1 MTNNNQL
8 FHIIWTTYN
17 EYPVWDRNG
26 RWKKLTDTYSKLRL
40 QNISYT
46 LSHELSD
53 EYVNKNPQNNRI
65 LLQEKSINQL
75 RIDIHELCREN
86 SDRIIDGLEIKALHI
101 NESKVEIL
109 VFSNI
114 KVLNQK
120 ISRLKSKTSSALL
133 SSKYTEEFSGNKI
146 WGKGFWYST
155 ILNKEDLA
163 ISIIQ
168 DGFSKEF

>member
-26 RWKKLTDTYSKLRL
+26 CWKKLTDTYSKLRH
-40 QNISYT
+40 QNISCT
-46 LSHELSD
+46 LSHDLPD
-53 EYVNKNPQNNRI
+53 GYINKTPQNNRI

-75 RIDIHELCREN
+75 RIEIHELCREN
-86 SDRIIDGLEIKALHI
+86 SDRVIDGLEIKVLHI
-101 NESKVEIL
+101 NESKVEIVVL
-109 VFSNI
+109 SNI

-146 WGKGFWYST
+146 WGKGFWYSI

-163 ISIIQ
+163 IAMIKN
-168 DGFSKEF
+168 GFSEEF

>member
-1 MTNNNQL
+1 MTSNNQL

-26 RWKKLTDTYSKLRL
+26 CWKKLTDTYSKLRI
-40 QNISYT
+40 QNINFIS
-46 LSHELSD
+46 SHDLPD
-53 EYVNKNPQNNRI
+53 GYINTTPQNNRI
-65 LLQEKSINQL
+65 LLKEKSINQL
-75 RIDIHELCREN
+75 RIDIFELCREN
-86 SDRIIDGLEIKALHI
+86 NDRVIDGLEIKALHI

-133 SSKYTEEFSGNKI
+133 SSKYTEAFSGKKI

-163 ISIIQ
+163 ISIIKTNQ
-168 DGFSKEF
+168 FIK